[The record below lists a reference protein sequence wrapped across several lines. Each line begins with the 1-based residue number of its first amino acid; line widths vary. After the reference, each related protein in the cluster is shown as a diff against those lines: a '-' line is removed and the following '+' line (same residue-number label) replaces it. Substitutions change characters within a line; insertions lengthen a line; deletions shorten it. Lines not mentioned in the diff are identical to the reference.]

1 MNEEVAF
8 WTFVLVALL
17 AIQWMVKDIQRM
29 ERELSAKRMEVIEL
43 ACRVIEKIARPPR

>member
-17 AIQWMVKDIQRM
+17 VIRWLLKDIQRM
-29 ERELSAKRMEVIEL
+29 ERELSAKRMKVIDL
-43 ACRVIEKIARPPR
+43 ACQIIEKMARR